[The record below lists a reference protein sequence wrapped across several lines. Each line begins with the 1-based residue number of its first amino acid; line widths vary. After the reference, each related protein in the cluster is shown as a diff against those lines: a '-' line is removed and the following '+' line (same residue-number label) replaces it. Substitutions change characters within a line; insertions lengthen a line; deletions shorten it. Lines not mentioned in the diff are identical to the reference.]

1 MKTVFKSFSVFAIFL
16 FLFSCGESK
25 EEANQRLRAE
35 VIQIHDEVM
44 PFMGDLKSL
53 RKEIVAKADE
63 LKSSSES
70 DNTQK
75 VQELILLAKQLDEAF
90 DGMFVWMR
98 QFKQSTDDMSEEEVE
113 IYLLE
118 QREMVQKVHDDITS
132 AIEKAN
138 SELGKY

>member
-16 FLFSCGESK
+16 FLFSCDESK